1 LTSSIDINAIKF
13 RSPRGYA
20 YPALRGID
28 KHPRMR
34 QPMVIAMRYL
44 TTIAVL
50 AAVMIP
56 AGARADDPP
65 ALNVEQLCRGIASQ
79 SADPLAGG
87 EPRVGFERCMEAE
100 RQDREQLQKVWS
112 SFAPEDR
119 RHCVAE
125 TKMGGESSYTELITC
140 LEMARDVKT
149 MKTQAPPDAPK
160 ERKKP

>member
-1 LTSSIDINAIKF
+1 
-13 RSPRGYA
+13 
-20 YPALRGID
+20 
-28 KHPRMR
+28 MR
-34 QPMVIAMRYL
+34 QPMVIEMRYL

-50 AAVMIP
+50 AAVTFP
-56 AGARADDPP
+56 AAGARADDPP
-65 ALNVEQLCRGIASQ
+65 TLNVEQLCRGIASQ

-87 EPRVGFERCMEAE
+87 EPRVGFERCMDAE

-149 MKTQAPPDAPK
+149 MKTQAPADGAR

>member
-1 LTSSIDINAIKF
+1 
-13 RSPRGYA
+13 
-20 YPALRGID
+20 
-28 KHPRMR
+28 
-34 QPMVIAMRYL
+34 MVIEMRYL

-50 AAVMIP
+50 AAVLFP
-56 AGARADDPP
+56 VAGARADDPP
-65 ALNVEQLCRGIASQ
+65 TLNVEQLCRGIASQ

-100 RQDREQLQKVWS
+100 RQDREQLKKVWS

-149 MKTQAPPDAPK
+149 MKTQAPPDGGAK

>member
-1 LTSSIDINAIKF
+1 
-13 RSPRGYA
+13 
-20 YPALRGID
+20 
-28 KHPRMR
+28 MR
-34 QPMVIAMRYL
+34 QPMVIEMRYL

-50 AAVMIP
+50 AAMMIP

-65 ALNVEQLCRGIASQ
+65 TLNVEQLCHGIASQ
-79 SADPLAGG
+79 SADPLAQG
-87 EPRVGFERCMEAE
+87 EPSVGFERCMEAE
-100 RQDREQLQKVWS
+100 RQDREQLRKVWS

-149 MKTQAPPDAPK
+149 MKTQAPPDGGAK